1 MYIEQY
7 GLELEGIF
15 RISGSQETIRNIKET
30 FEKGKQ
36 VDLSK
41 ELNPHTV
48 AGVLKLFFTELPN
61 PLFSFELYP
70 AFIEAA
76 SFTDLNIRL
85 WCIKQVIESLPPGN
99 RAVLQRVISM
109 FVKISM
115 HSEINKMSP
124 KNIATIMNPALFRDP
139 SDLSISSFMKNGGMH
154 VRLVTLLIA
163 HYQALFEDSREKL
176 DEKIRNGDELTL
188 ETEKKLMDFSYTLK
202 QNTILLASGL
212 MDEGETQLTINFDNL
227 NLDAVRHHDDTDDE
241 SNDIDDT
248 KEDNNEKESTDEP
261 IKIVSPRVRSNA
273 SLRRKKQRKQFRKI
287 SHEPTAPLQLVVEKP
302 VIDYSSARL
311 FFDGRET
318 LAIAEEAGIDLSELF
333 LFIIKGDSKSI
344 HEKLQP
350 LPADIRFLL
359 IYRLQ
364 RASRDFIVSLDECK
378 YTAEDVKL

>member
-1 MYIEQY
+1 M
-7 GLELEGIF
+7 
-15 RISGSQETIRNIKET
+15 
-30 FEKGKQ
+30 
-36 VDLSK
+36 DLSK

-163 HYQALFEDSREKL
+163 HYQALFEVMIIFFIL
-176 DEKIRNGDELTL
+176 
-188 ETEKKLMDFSYTLK
+188 FSL
-202 QNTILLASGL
+202 NIL
-212 MDEGETQLTINFDNL
+212 N
-227 NLDAVRHHDDTDDE
+227 
-241 SNDIDDT
+241 
-248 KEDNNEKESTDEP
+248 
-261 IKIVSPRVRSNA
+261 IVSNS
-273 SLRRKKQRKQFRKI
+273 
-287 SHEPTAPLQLVVEKP
+287 
-302 VIDYSSARL
+302 
-311 FFDGRET
+311 
-318 LAIAEEAGIDLSELF
+318 
-333 LFIIKGDSKSI
+333 
-344 HEKLQP
+344 
-350 LPADIRFLL
+350 
-359 IYRLQ
+359 
-364 RASRDFIVSLDECK
+364 
-378 YTAEDVKL
+378 

>member
-1 MYIEQY
+1 
-7 GLELEGIF
+7 
-15 RISGSQETIRNIKET
+15 
-30 FEKGKQ
+30 
-36 VDLSK
+36 
-41 ELNPHTV
+41 
-48 AGVLKLFFTELPN
+48 
-61 PLFSFELYP
+61 
-70 AFIEAA
+70 
-76 SFTDLNIRL
+76 
-85 WCIKQVIESLPPGN
+85 
-99 RAVLQRVISM
+99 
-109 FVKISM
+109 
-115 HSEINKMSP
+115 
-124 KNIATIMNPALFRDP
+124 
-139 SDLSISSFMKNGGMH
+139 
-154 VRLVTLLIA
+154 
-163 HYQALFEDSREKL
+163 
-176 DEKIRNGDELTL
+176 
-188 ETEKKLMDFSYTLK
+188 MDFSYTLK